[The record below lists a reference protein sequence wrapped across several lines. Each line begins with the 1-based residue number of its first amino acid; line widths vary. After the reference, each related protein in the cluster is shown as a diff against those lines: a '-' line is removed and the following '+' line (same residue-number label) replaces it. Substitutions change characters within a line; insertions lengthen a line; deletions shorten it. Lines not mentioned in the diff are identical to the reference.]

1 MQVLPSPDELLS
13 RLKKHRINSAEVYSS
28 GATTLSVEYSGKT
41 CKTKEISHDLGYGVR
56 VLKNNKIGF
65 SHTNIP
71 QDFDKTAK
79 AAVAL
84 SKISPKTSF
93 SFEPKA
99 KRYPTTHTFDPAVAE
114 LDPDM
119 AFSAIEQIL
128 EGVGKKAEPTKVSI
142 SLSRAK
148 EEIANTQDLS
158 TSAEYTEV
166 SLYVEAKKGNGLG
179 FSLYS
184 ARNMPKNLE
193 KFGAEAAGIANKM
206 KSSKPIPTQELTV
219 KFSPY
224 MLSSFL
230 NFLVFNF
237 DGDNKRRG
245 ITKLKTD
252 QSKFDSK
259 FSLISDP
266 LAAGDAACSFD
277 GEGVPSKALPLI
289 DRGKVKNFIYDRYTG
304 ALEGV
309 KKEGSCQRTDYA
321 SYPSP
326 GITNLVIP
334 AGRGGTKP
342 EKYLEIISAHGLH
355 TSDPVSGDF
364 GVDVDIALL
373 HNKGKITPVSNVLL
387 TGNIFNLF
395 NSIKHL
401 GKAQLVHGNLISPEI
416 WFSKV
421 NIIGKTG
428 EGK

>member
-1 MQVLPSPDELLS
+1 MQVLPSPDELLA
-13 RLKKHRINSAEVYSS
+13 RLKKLGINSAEVYSS
-28 GATTLSVEYSGKT
+28 GATTLSVEYSAKT
-41 CKTKEISHDLGYGVR
+41 CKTKEISHDFGYGVR

-65 SHTNIP
+65 SHTNISG
-71 QDFDKTAK
+71 DFDKTAK
-79 AAVAL
+79 TAHTL
-84 SKISPKTSF
+84 SKISPKTNF

-99 KRYPTTHTFDPAVAE
+99 RKYPSTPTYDSAVAE
-114 LDPDM
+114 LDPEM
-119 AFSAIEQIL
+119 AFLAIEQIL
-128 EGVGKKAEPTKVSI
+128 AGVGKKAEPTKISI
-142 SLSRAK
+142 SLSKAK
-148 EEIANTQDLS
+148 EEIANTENLY
-158 TSAEYTEV
+158 TNAEYTEV

-184 ARNMPKNLE
+184 ARDMPKDLE
-193 KFGAEAAGIANKM
+193 KFGVEAAKVANQM

-219 KFSPY
+219 K
-224 MLSSFL
+224 
-230 NFLVFNF
+230 FLVFNF

-245 ITKLKTD
+245 ITKLKTG

-266 LAAGDAACSFD
+266 LSAGDAACSFD
-277 GEGVPSKALPLI
+277 GEGAPSKALPLI
-289 DRGKVKNFIYDRYTG
+289 TEGKVKNFLYDRYTG
-304 ALEGV
+304 ALEGI
-309 KKEGSCQRTDYA
+309 KKDGCCQRTDYA

-387 TGNIFNLF
+387 SGNIFNLF

-401 GKAQLVHGNLISPEI
+401 GKTQLVHGNLISPEI

-421 NIIGKTG
+421 HIIGKNG